1 MDLNEEWELFQNGNS
16 SGKTYT
22 SSNNKLDTLG
32 NEEDIIENES
42 INNIPKCEEL
52 YISTK
57 TKVLFLNQPIDIYK
71 IFWNIPIISYTTPKE
86 GVVKKQI
93 KIVSNN
99 EAEHNDYCKKLTNLN
114 YYHEHIIKQINNPG
128 ARRIKY
134 RDERKLTIGISK
146 KDIMNCRGK
155 VKNAFYNCFAI
166 ILRFIYKDE
175 FKEIHVKIFNTGKME
190 IPGILNSSFL
200 EIVKK
205 MIMQTLIPL
214 IDETLSFV
222 DNKNEDSVLINS
234 NFNCGFFINREKL
247 HSILRSS
254 KYNIEAVY
262 DPCSY
267 PGVKCKFYFHH
278 EIGFDTD
285 KQAGNIQNID
295 FQNKIS
301 ELNNNKKYTEVSFMI
316 FRTGSC
322 LIVGNC
328 SEKILMFIFDFIK
341 SLLQCE
347 YRDICTASDENVTKE
362 KKPKI
367 RKKQIHVSSTYF
379 KDVIQNDQVNIQFSN
394 ISTS

>member
-1 MDLNEEWELFQNGNS
+1 MDLEEEWELFQVNDTIHSNDKGNN
-16 SGKTYT
+16 TVN
-22 SSNNKLDTLG
+22 SNTANR
-32 NEEDIIENES
+32 EDIELNS
-42 INNIPKCEEL
+42 TIPKCEDL

-57 TKVLFLNQPIDIYK
+57 TKVLFLNQGIDIYNV
-71 IFWNIPIISYTTPKE
+71 FWNIPVIPYSIPKE

-93 KIVSNN
+93 KIVSNSQS
-99 EAEHNDYCKKLTNLN
+99 EYDDYCDKLENLE

-128 ARRIKY
+128 ARRIKF

-146 KDIMNCRGK
+146 KDIMNCRSK

-166 ILRFIYKDE
+166 IMRFVYQNE

-190 IPGILNSSFL
+190 IPGILDAAFL

-205 MIMQTLIPL
+205 MILQTLIPL
-214 IDETLSFV
+214 VDHDVYFV
-222 DNKNEDSVLINS
+222 DNRNNDSVLINS
-234 NFNCGFFINREKL
+234 NFNCGFYINREKL

-278 EIGFDTD
+278 EIGFDQE
-285 KQAGNIQNID
+285 KQCGTIQND
-295 FQNKIS
+295 DYQNKLS
-301 ELNNNKKYTEVSFMI
+301 ELNSNNKYTEVSFMI

-328 SEKILMFIFDFIK
+328 SENILMFIYGFIK
-341 SLLQCE
+341 SLLQTE
-347 YRDICTASDENVTKE
+347 YLNIYTQPDTTIQKE
-362 KKPKI
+362 KKQKT
-367 RKKQIHVSSTYF
+367 RKKQILVSPSYF
-379 KDVIQNDQVNIQFSN
+379 KEFICK
-394 ISTS
+394 

>member
-1 MDLNEEWELFQNGNS
+1 MDLNEEWEIFQNGNS
-16 SGKTYT
+16 SGNSYHET
-22 SSNNKLDTLG
+22 SNKLSI
-32 NEEDIIENES
+32 NENDEMMENEVNTS
-42 INNIPKCEEL
+42 IPKCEDL
-52 YISTK
+52 YISTT
-57 TKVLFLNQPIDIYK
+57 TKVLFLNQPIDIYQV
-71 IFWNIPIISYTTPKE
+71 FWNIPILSYTSPKE

-99 EAEHNDYCKKLTNLN
+99 EEEYKEYCEKLKNVD

-166 ILRFIYKDE
+166 ILRFNYKDE

-190 IPGILNSSFL
+190 IPGILDASFL

-205 MIMQTLIPL
+205 MILQTLVPL
-214 IDETLSFV
+214 VKGSLYFV

-247 HSILRSS
+247 HSILRSP

-267 PGVKCKFYFHH
+267 PGVKCKYYFHH
-278 EIGFDTD
+278 EIGFDVT
-285 KQAGNIQNID
+285 KQTGNIQNAD

-328 SEKILMFIFDFIK
+328 SEKILMFIFNFIK
-341 SLLQCE
+341 SLLQRE
-347 YRDICTASDENVTKE
+347 YIHIYTNSDENVTKE
-362 KKPKI
+362 KKQKI
-367 RKKQIHVSSTYF
+367 RKKQIHVSANYF
-379 KDVIQNDQVNIQFSN
+379 KDVIQV
-394 ISTS
+394 TSP